1 MLKLKQWIAQAIET
15 FKKIGEDIKALRA
28 SLNGK
33 ADLIDG
39 KVPADQLPS
48 YVDDVIDLVNIV
60 TSNPTSGMTKGNK
73 YYNSTSKKILTATS
87 ATAVTESD
95 PVSDAIYVNT
105 ADNTVWRWSGTAL
118 VQLSGG
124 LVLGETATT
133 AYRGDRGKTAYD
145 HSQLTSGNPHKVTK
159 SDVGLANADNTS
171 DAAKPV
177 STATQTALDAK
188 ADKVRKINPG
198 TGLTGG
204 GDLTA
209 DRTLTVSFA
218 TNAEAGAGTLTT
230 KALNPAAMAA
240 ALDTWVGDSDPLATY
255 TTASGT

>member
-15 FKKIGEDIKALRA
+15 FKKIGEDIKALRT
-28 SLNGK
+28 SLSSK
-33 ADLIDG
+33 ADLVDG

-60 TSNPTSGMTKGNK
+60 TTNPTSGMTKGNK

-95 PVSDAIYVNT
+95 PMSDAIYVNT
-105 ADNTVWRWSGTAL
+105 TDNTVWRWSGTAL

-133 AYRGDRGKTAYD
+133 AYRGDRGKAAYD
-145 HSQLTSGNPHKVTK
+145 HSQLTSGNPHNVTK
-159 SDVGLANADNTS
+159 SDVGLTNVDNTA
-171 DAAKPV
+171 DADKPV
-177 STATQTALDAK
+177 SKAIDAALKLK
-188 ADKVRKINPG
+188 ADKAIKIT
-198 TGLTGG
+198 TGAGLVGG
-204 GDLTA
+204 GDLSI

-218 TNAEAGAGTLTT
+218 TSTEASAGTEIN
-230 KALNPAAMAA
+230 KVLNPATMAA
-240 ALDTWVGDSDPLATY
+240 ALDQWVGTSDPLAIY
-255 TTASGT
+255 TAASV